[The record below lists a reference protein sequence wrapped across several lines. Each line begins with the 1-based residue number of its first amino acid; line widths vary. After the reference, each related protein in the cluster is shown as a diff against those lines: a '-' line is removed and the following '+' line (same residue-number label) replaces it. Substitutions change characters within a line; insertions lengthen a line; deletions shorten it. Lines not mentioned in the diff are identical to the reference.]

1 MAEMAP
7 FTCTFPLVSIH
18 PPLFHAHCAIA
29 RYFGRLPEASVQR
42 VVVPEET
49 AAVFLTVRRTMAT
62 LPQHAYWAVVTS
74 QPDAAVAGALSNI
87 GGEIEIS
94 QFPDSF
100 PALAVAAAAA
110 PATTRF
116 SGTRRLRIKESDRVA
131 AMADVLARLGVES
144 DAGENSFVVHGTGSL
159 FNGGA
164 FSSFGDHRIAMAT
177 AIAATRASSPVE
189 IDDTA
194 CAAKSYPGFFAQFA
208 ALGRIG

>member
-1 MAEMAP
+1 MVHSLRKS
-7 FTCTFPLVSIH
+7 LVCIQRRA
-18 PPLFHAHCAIA
+18 LEA
-29 RYFGRLPEASVQR
+29 FGELANLLYELVLLWDDHLGGDRWRAS
-42 VVVPEET
+42 
-49 AAVFLTVRRTMAT
+49 
-62 LPQHAYWAVVTS
+62 
-74 QPDAAVAGALSNI
+74 SNI

-116 SGTRRLRIKESDRVA
+116 TGTRRLRIKESDRVA

-144 DAGENSFVVHGTGSL
+144 DAGENSFAVRGTASL
-159 FNGGA
+159 FNGGD
-164 FSSFGDHRIAMAT
+164 FSSYGDHRIAMAT
-177 AIAATRASSPVE
+177 AIAATRAAAPVE